1 MRFEPTS
8 ISIPGVIGFGW
19 KRQPSDKKIAKKLF
33 IFLER
38 RRVLTGHPRRSV
50 DDLPGITRSVIKIAD
65 RLTETLENDDPGDD
79 LERSVRRMR
88 SDSLTFLDQA
98 GIDGKNFRDEID
110 VAHRLGEYHAR
121 LGEQLAALAIHHDV
135 EFEDALA
142 HIMPSESVEWMPKMI
157 SLED

>member
-1 MRFEPTS
+1 
-8 ISIPGVIGFGW
+8 
-19 KRQPSDKKIAKKLF
+19 
-33 IFLER
+33 
-38 RRVLTGHPRRSV
+38 
-50 DDLPGITRSVIKIAD
+50 
-65 RLTETLENDDPGDD
+65 
-79 LERSVRRMR
+79 MR

-157 SLED
+157 SLEVVGDRSPAWPGPAPAGMARIRRLTTQTVTALVSTSPADKDHDKHRGDQYRA